1 MELFL
6 GVALAIF
13 LLYNILLTLSYMSE
27 RKRLNT
33 EINRL
38 QDIISSLTQEI
49 RQGNMAIGKIDG
61 KISIL
66 DNVDKHV
73 FTSTQMVSQISR
85 SLEEVSPKI
94 TKLYESIIGNRG
106 RSGEMMLQFL
116 LERILL
122 PGEYESQVTMGP
134 YRVDVLL
141 KLDMGGAVMKIP
153 VDSKF
158 TYGDESDVKA
168 RIDEVAKYVPYSD
181 TGFAL
186 MYVPSDTLF
195 AEITQNVH
203 LIDYAFSKGVYIVG
217 PTSLYA
223 FVRSAHMMKSLVDAS
238 QKHKETLKKVS
249 SIKKDIDDI
258 LGESEKVLRHSR
270 NMIARLESLNEKL
283 RRIKEV

>member
-6 GVALAIF
+6 GVALAVF
-13 LLYNILLTLSYMSE
+13 LLYNILLTLWYISE

-106 RSGEMMLQFL
+106 RSGEMILQFL

>member
-1 MELFL
+1 
-6 GVALAIF
+6 
-13 LLYNILLTLSYMSE
+13 
-27 RKRLNT
+27 
-33 EINRL
+33 
-38 QDIISSLTQEI
+38 
-49 RQGNMAIGKIDG
+49 
-61 KISIL
+61 
-66 DNVDKHV
+66 
-73 FTSTQMVSQISR
+73 
-85 SLEEVSPKI
+85 
-94 TKLYESIIGNRG
+94 
-106 RSGEMMLQFL
+106 
-116 LERILL
+116 
-122 PGEYESQVTMGP
+122 
-134 YRVDVLL
+134 
-141 KLDMGGAVMKIP
+141 
-153 VDSKF
+153 
-158 TYGDESDVKA
+158 
-168 RIDEVAKYVPYSD
+168 
-181 TGFAL
+181 

>member
-6 GVALAIF
+6 GVALAVF
-13 LLYNILLTLSYMSE
+13 LLYNILLTLWYISE
-27 RKRLNT
+27 RRRLNT

-158 TYGDESDVKA
+158 TYGGESDVKA

-181 TGFAL
+181 TGFVL